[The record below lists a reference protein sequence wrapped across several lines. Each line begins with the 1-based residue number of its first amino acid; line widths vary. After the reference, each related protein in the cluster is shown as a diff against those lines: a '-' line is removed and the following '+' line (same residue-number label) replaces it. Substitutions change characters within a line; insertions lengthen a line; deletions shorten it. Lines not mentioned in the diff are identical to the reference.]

1 VFILRFLASLNDEGD
16 LRFSMTSR
24 RWMYDVEEIRL
35 KKIHGDVVSHMTEV
49 SIFCVL
55 QFVLVFLKSS

>member
-1 VFILRFLASLNDEGD
+1 
-16 LRFSMTSR
+16 
-24 RWMYDVEEIRL
+24 MYDVEEIRL